1 MKIGDKVRFLDS
13 IGGGTVKSIDSKG
26 MVRVEDEDGF
36 EIPVLATQCVVID
49 DEEDQRQA
57 GHAPVHQAPLTKTQ
71 KIARE
76 ALSEVDRLKE
86 ENRQLKE
93 KIHALEAELADLKL
107 AMLKLQFGSKNEQ
120 QKQKSKGQ
128 EQTQRKPYE
137 VLRDGIIEVDLH
149 IHNLMDNTAGMD
161 NAAMLRKQM
170 EVFEETMQ
178 SYLKAKNQK
187 IVFIHGKGEGVLR
200 KSILDEVKRKYK
212 SCETQDASFQRYGF
226 GATMVI
232 IH

>member
-1 MKIGDKVRFLDS
+1 MKVGDKVRFLDS
-13 IGGGTVKSIDSKG
+13 VGGGTVKSIDSRG
-26 MVRVEDEDGF
+26 MVMVEDEDGF
-36 EIPVLATQCVVID
+36 EIPALASQCVVID

-93 KIHALEAELADLKL
+93 QIHALEAEMADLKL
-107 AMLKLQFGSKNEQ
+107 TLLKLQFGSKND
-120 QKQKSKGQ
+120 QKKGKTQNQ
-128 EQTQRKPYE
+128 EQKKPYE
-137 VLRDGIIEVDLH
+137 VLRNGIIEVDLH

-161 NAAMLRKQM
+161 NAAMLRRQM

-212 SCETQDASFQRYGF
+212 TCETQDASFQRYGF

>member
-1 MKIGDKVRFLDS
+1 MKVGDKVRFLDS
-13 IGGGTVKSIDSKG
+13 VGGGTVKSIDNRG
-26 MVRVEDEDGF
+26 MVMVEDEDGF
-36 EIPVLATQCVVID
+36 EIPALASQCVVID

-93 KIHALEAELADLKL
+93 QIHALEAEMADLKL
-107 AMLKLQFGSKNEQ
+107 TLLKLQFGSKND
-120 QKQKSKGQ
+120 QKKGKTQNQ
-128 EQTQRKPYE
+128 EQKKPYE
-137 VLRDGIIEVDLH
+137 VLRNGIIEVDLH

-161 NAAMLRKQM
+161 NAAMLRRQM

-212 SCETQDASFQRYGF
+212 ACETQDASFQRYGF

>member
-1 MKIGDKVRFLDS
+1 MKVGDKVRFLDS
-13 IGGGTVKSIDSKG
+13 VGGGTVKSIDSRG
-26 MVRVEDEDGF
+26 MVMVEDEDGF
-36 EIPVLATQCVVID
+36 EIPALASQCVVID

-93 KIHALEAELADLKL
+93 QIHALEAEMADLKL
-107 AMLKLQFGSKNEQ
+107 TLLKLQFGSKND
-120 QKQKSKGQ
+120 QKKGKTQNQ
-128 EQTQRKPYE
+128 EQKKPYE
-137 VLRDGIIEVDLH
+137 VLRNGIIEVDLH

-161 NAAMLRKQM
+161 NAAMLRRQM

-200 KSILDEVKRKYK
+200 KAILDEVKRKYK
-212 SCETQDASFQRYGF
+212 TCETQDASFQRYGF

>member
-1 MKIGDKVRFLDS
+1 MKVGDKVRFLDS
-13 IGGGTVKSIDSKG
+13 VGGGKITSIDSRG
-26 MVRVEDEDGF
+26 MVMVEDEDGF
-36 EIPVLATQCVVID
+36 EIPALASQCVVID

-93 KIHALEAELADLKL
+93 QIHALNAEMADLKL
-107 AMLKLQFGSKNEQ
+107 AMLKLQYGAKNEP
-120 QKQKSKGQ
+120 KQKVK
-128 EQTQRKPYE
+128 EQSQRKPYE
-137 VLRDGIIEVDLH
+137 VLRNGIIEVDLH
-149 IHNLMDNTAGMD
+149 IHNLVDNTAGMD
-161 NAAMLRKQM
+161 NTAMLRKQM

-212 SCETQDASFQRYGF
+212 TCETQDASFQRYGF

>member
-1 MKIGDKVRFLDS
+1 MKVGDKVRFLDAV
-13 IGGGTVKSIDSKG
+13 GGGKITSIDSRG
-26 MVRVEDEDGF
+26 MVMVEDEDGF
-36 EIPVLATQCVVID
+36 EIPALASQCVVID

-93 KIHALEAELADLKL
+93 HIHALEAELADLKL
-107 AMLKLQFGSKNEQ
+107 AMLKLQFGSKNE
-120 QKQKSKGQ
+120 KQKSKSQ
-128 EQTQRKPYE
+128 DQAQRKPYE

-161 NAAMLRKQM
+161 NAAMLRRQM

-212 SCETQDASFQRYGF
+212 NCETQDASFQRYGF

>member
-1 MKIGDKVRFLDS
+1 MKVGDKVRFLDS
-13 IGGGTVKSIDSKG
+13 VGGGKITSIDSRG
-26 MVRVEDEDGF
+26 MVMVEDEDGF
-36 EIPVLATQCVVID
+36 EIPALASQCVVID

-93 KIHALEAELADLKL
+93 QIHALNAEMADLKL
-107 AMLKLQFGSKNEQ
+107 AMLKLQFGSKNES
-120 QKQKSKGQ
+120 KNKGKGQ

-149 IHNLMDNTAGMD
+149 IHNLVDNTAGMD
-161 NAAMLRKQM
+161 NTAMLRKQM
-170 EVFEETMQ
+170 EVFEDTMQ
-178 SYLKAKNQK
+178 SYIKAKNQK

-212 SCETQDASFQRYGF
+212 TCETQDASFQRYGF